1 MKREKKNDHV
11 RQADFALNI
20 FVVTFF
26 VLLMIVII
34 YPLAFVVASSF
45 SSGRAISMGLVTL
58 WPREFT
64 LVGYET
70 VFDYKAVWTGY
81 ANTMYYTFV
90 GTAINVIMTTLC
102 AYPLSRKNLQGKSL
116 YTILFMIPMFFGG
129 GMIPN
134 YILMSN
140 LHLINTRWALLLPG
154 AINIFNMIIMR
165 TFLQNSIPDDL
176 LEAAKMDGITDI
188 GYLMK
193 IILPLS
199 KAIYAVITLYYA
211 VGHWNSYFDA
221 LLYVRV
227 KELQPLQLV
236 LRSILNA
243 SNIDLTQL
251 TNPEQ
256 LASLVGLA
264 DVMKYALMV
273 VSSVPILIMY
283 PFVQKFFEKGV
294 MIGSIKG

>member
-34 YPLAFVVASSF
+34 YPLVFVVASSF